1 MLEAKRVTMG
11 VKLSI
16 IKLNSNKLPRNK
28 LKIFETSSSTFF
40 ITPIWDFAI
49 KNSETNKGIETRLCK
64 HEPHHK
70 N

>member
-40 ITPIWDFAI
+40 ITPI
-49 KNSETNKGIETRLCK
+49 
-64 HEPHHK
+64 
-70 N
+70 